1 MSHCLCSQTDPS
13 APIGG
18 YRGPPSEAG
27 GITHS
32 QAAPGTLASAR
43 KASSEARH
51 RSLASEVTS
60 AIGQPLTLELLL
72 QRDFEMQRVREQERV
87 EWRMQLERERQERT
101 KEREEDRAMM
111 SGWLEKMNQELLN
124 NQVVCDVLCSARAW
138 DVVVMM
144 LLCMSVHDE

>member
-1 MSHCLCSQTDPS
+1 MC
-13 APIGG
+13 
-18 YRGPPSEAG
+18 E
-27 GITHS
+27 
-32 QAAPGTLASAR
+32 
-43 KASSEARH
+43 
-51 RSLASEVTS
+51 
-60 AIGQPLTLELLL
+60 LTLELLL